1 MQAYQL
7 LGMPLEQALE
17 TLRHQGQEPRVTVT
31 SAPRSTRSEGTLRVI
46 RVRQNELV
54 AARFEDGDPG
64 EASREET

>member
-7 LGMPLEQALE
+7 LGLPLEQALE
-17 TLRHQGQEPRVTVT
+17 TLRHQGQEMRVTVT

-54 AARFEDGDPG
+54 AARFEDGDP
-64 EASREET
+64 ASDEREET